1 MKQQS
6 SGSQGNPLQKFF
18 STLGELLE
26 NHKLVILKRRQ
37 LRDSSIRRLFPN
49 YSPQGSSPPPL
60 SAASSREDYSPKCV
74 CQARKDIG
82 GGVSCDVVR
91 IDVLYSVQH
100 GHAFGEKVWWKNLGK
115 RGGDRVEIG
124 IVQLGTAAGS
134 LVVPWE
140 ERTLLV

>member
-1 MKQQS
+1 MKHRNKTGALRGFRRQS
-6 SGSQGNPLQKFF
+6 SFPHSENFWNII
-18 STLGELLE
+18 SCSLE
-26 NHKLVILKRRQ
+26 NAAYYVIVVTDGFFRTIHLED
-37 LRDSSIRRLFPN
+37 LT
-49 YSPQGSSPPPL
+49 L
-60 SAASSREDYSPKCV
+60 SAASSREDYSPKRV
-74 CQARKDIG
+74 CQDRKDTA

-91 IDVLYSVQH
+91 IDVLYSLQH

-134 LVVPWE
+134 LVVPRE